1 MTVYRLLSRPSL
13 VVGSLIVLIFLAVA
27 LAAPLLAPRQGE
39 LPFLIPRDG
48 FAKAPQPPGPSHPL
62 GTMEAQNDIFY
73 GLVWGARFA
82 FRLSLLIT
90 AGRIFLGI
98 LVGLFSGYYGR
109 GVDAVLMRLT
119 DAFLS
124 FPVMVAVMVTV
135 TLFGHDTYITPEG
148 FVYPMPNGPKAQL
161 TIVLTLVAFGWM
173 SYARLVRGNLLS
185 EREQEYIEAARS
197 VGMRHRRILFRHLL
211 PNTTHGL
218 PVLIASDIG
227 MVVVWLA
234 TFHFVGLI
242 PANVTMMLADWGQML
257 AFARHWIVG
266 GLGNAFEYWYTY
278 LPVSAAIVLYSVG
291 WNLVGDGLRD
301 VLDPRL
307 R

>member
-1 MTVYRLLSRPSL
+1 MGLWRTGPS
-13 VVGSLIVLIFLAVA
+13 VS
-27 LAAPLLAPRQGE
+27 LAALLYSIRWQKSRSSLTRNNGFRYLWLCGLWIGRPLAY
-39 LPFLIPRDG
+39 LILLCYTLRVKTR
-48 FAKAPQPPGPSHPL
+48 ASSA
-62 GTMEAQNDIFY
+62 
-73 GLVWGARFA
+73 VWANR
-82 FRLSLLIT
+82 S
-90 AGRIFLGI
+90 
-98 LVGLFSGYYGR
+98 
-109 GVDAVLMRLT
+109 
-119 DAFLS
+119 
-124 FPVMVAVMVTV
+124 
-135 TLFGHDTYITPEG
+135 
-148 FVYPMPNGPKAQL
+148 KAQL

-173 SYARLVRGNLLS
+173 SYARLVRGNILS

-197 VGMRHRRILFRHLL
+197 IGMRDRRILFRHLL

-242 PANVTMMLADWGQML
+242 PATVTMMLADWGQML
-257 AFARHWIVG
+257 AFARNWIVG
-266 GLGNAFEYWYTY
+266 GPGNAFEYWYTY

-291 WNLVGDGLRD
+291 WNLIGDGLRD